1 MSRTEL
7 VRKFFSKEYNKTD
20 WDIHDL
26 NRIKFSPN
34 FELLLHMCEDKVKI
48 WNTKTE
54 KYTHTFPGEA
64 TSIAFSHDNSL
75 LATFHNNCIKIW
87 DIQSEKCKKIT
98 FTFWPTFATFSFSH
112 DNRFL
117 IGNFKAY
124 INTNVAIWDIESGS
138 ILNNHWSLYT
148 RCFLPTDS
156 SIILYDTESAQITYE
171 ENIPKTWNLDRF
183 ATGRWV
189 LFKLSHVLESDLMDY
204 RLFSNI
210 DKFIF

>member
-1 MSRTEL
+1 MSRREL

-34 FELLLHMCEDKVKI
+34 SELLLHMREDKVKI

-54 KYTHTFPGEA
+54 KYTHTFVGEA

-75 LATFHNNCIKIW
+75 LATFYNNCIKIW
-87 DIQSEKCKKIT
+87 DLQSEKCKKTIFTYWTT
-98 FTFWPTFATFSFSH
+98 FTKFSFSH

-117 IGNFKAY
+117 IGNFKVY
-124 INTNVAIWDIESGS
+124 IHNNVIIWDIESGS
-138 ILNNHWSLYT
+138 ILNEHVSLYT

-156 SIILYDTESAQITYE
+156 SIILYDTESDQITCE
-171 ENIPKTWNLDRF
+171 GNIPTWNLNRF

-189 LFKLSHVLESDLMDY
+189 LFKLSHVLESNLMDY
-204 RLFSNI
+204 SLFLDINL
-210 DKFIF
+210 FIF